1 MRTTRD
7 IRVLS
12 CSLMCFSLVFTFM
25 TAADKTYA
33 ADLFT
38 IESKT
43 NIQNVDGPIKFKLIA
58 SSNGDTKTKKTG
70 VISEPN
76 SGIISVPFN
85 FNKKND
91 IVTAGYHDEFFVCGY
106 VLDAKT
112 GLMIS
117 YKCNESDLQNEDGT
131 NAASLDSFITIPDGE
146 KSKAKDVKINILVP
160 LSDRP
165 DVRKIKVVAMVKGEF
180 QSEIINAEGAKGETI
195 SVMFTFD
202 RSTDIGKIQVG
213 DQYFAC
219 VSANELNPPEGTEC
233 ENKHIKSFDKPN
245 VLAAR

>member
-1 MRTTRD
+1 MRTTRN
-7 IRVLS
+7 ITVLS
-12 CSLMCFSLVFTFM
+12 RLLMCFSLVFTVM
-25 TAADKTYA
+25 TAADKAYA
-33 ADLFT
+33 ADQFT

-43 NIQNVDGPIKFKLIA
+43 NLQDVNDPIKLKLIA
-58 SSNGDTKTKKTG
+58 SANGDTKAKKTG
-70 VISEPN
+70 VIAEPN

-85 FNKKND
+85 FKKKND

-106 VLDAKT
+106 VLDAKK
-112 GLMIS
+112 GSMIS
-117 YKCNESDLQNEDGT
+117 YKCTEPDLQNEDGT
-131 NAASLDSFITIPDGE
+131 NVASLDSFITIPDGE

-165 DVRKIKVVAMVKGEF
+165 DVHKLKVVAMVKGEF
-180 QSEIINAEGAKGETI
+180 QSKIINAEGGKGKTV

-202 RSTDIGKIQVG
+202 RNTDIGEIQVG
-213 DQYFAC
+213 DHYFAC